1 MSEHYIQI
9 FALIFHRWWRCTIF
23 DKKVL
28 QREIIKTD
36 WYYHMCYTN
45 SFILHY
51 RSIQS
56 ISLFAMATYYTF
68 DYDIMGAI
76 LFCKCGGVILCLN
89 IKYIERILRR
99 LLYKIFIDKN
109 YRQVV
114 LKNILP
120 DIFSLWFFIIFYNV
134 LLFAKLCC
142 NTFHDTNTWQKLT
155 YFMVTAQI
163 TSGEKVCLS
172 KYANFYVWATAVS
185 HKNFA

>member
-1 MSEHYIQI
+1 M
-9 FALIFHRWWRCTIF
+9 
-23 DKKVL
+23 
-28 QREIIKTD
+28 
-36 WYYHMCYTN
+36 
-45 SFILHY
+45 
-51 RSIQS
+51 
-56 ISLFAMATYYTF
+56 
-68 DYDIMGAI
+68 
-76 LFCKCGGVILCLN
+76 
-89 IKYIERILRR
+89 
-99 LLYKIFIDKN
+99 FIDEN

-114 LKNILP
+114 WKNILP

-185 HKNFA
+185 HKISSNWFYLRVSRYKMKISIAYSWHNHQMRGNWIHVAQYCVYFIGNKIRINFGIARSVVKEREIAFGFCMFYHELITNYLMSCGFL

>member
-1 MSEHYIQI
+1 MLYQFIYLALSINSIDISIRYGYILYIWLRYNGCNIILQM
-9 FALIFHRWWRCTIF
+9 WWC
-23 DKKVL
+23 
-28 QREIIKTD
+28 
-36 WYYHMCYTN
+36 H
-45 SFILHY
+45 
-51 RSIQS
+51 
-56 ISLFAMATYYTF
+56 SLFKYQIYW
-68 DYDIMGAI
+68 
-76 LFCKCGGVILCLN
+76 KN
-89 IKYIERILRR
+89 IFVLRR

-185 HKNFA
+185 HKNFI